1 MAYWGKKRLNY
12 QVEANQITLGDGENT
27 FLSPFNIKR
36 SESSYSRNLSSV
48 NYPSL
53 SVRKGRQHLATA
65 ISTPNGMGTYQGQFL
80 HVLDGTTW
88 KRWDGSAWQNVGTGF
103 ANAKAN
109 FVEFHTETAKYIII
123 ADGTNV
129 KSWDGTTLAT
139 ITSAPI
145 TKFYAVDSYRIFAL
159 KDNYIQCS
167 AEGSITDWTTA
178 DDADKIMLR
187 DSNGSGTAIAKFNS
201 NTIAWTEHSMHVL
214 YGNDS
219 YDFFQPP
226 GMNFGCVSHNS
237 VIENN
242 GRLYFLDKDAYMVYT
257 GGNPKR
263 ISDKVKTYIEG
274 INPTYKSLCCAGKY
288 GKYIY
293 LSIPYGASTTNNLT
307 LEYDTEL
314 DTWYPHSVGYVSFV
328 NIGTSLC
335 GIDSTGQTWTINSG
349 TNDNGTA
356 VSWSF
361 ITGAINH
368 GTISQKKVLSDTWL
382 SVDLPVGSTL
392 TLSYSTTVDGNDFVA
407 LKTYTASATEQVT
420 RAQVPTTALQNIDW
434 YRLKFEG
441 TGSCTIHGLEE
452 SVRIIPR

>member
-1 MAYWGKKRLNY
+1 MAYWGTKRLNY
-12 QVEANQITLGDGENT
+12 QIEANQITLGDGENT

-36 SESSYSRNLSSV
+36 SESTYSRNLSSV

-53 SVRKGRQHLATA
+53 SVRKGRQYLATV
-65 ISTPNGMGTYQGQFL
+65 ITTPNAMGTYQGQYL

-88 KRWDGSAWQNVGTGF
+88 KRWDGSAWQTVGSSLT
-103 ANAKAN
+103 NARAN
-109 FVEFHTETAKYIII
+109 FVEFNTQVAKYIII

-129 KSWDGTTLAT
+129 KSWDGTTLTAIAAAPAT
-139 ITSAPI
+139 RFFTVDDYRL
-145 TKFYAVDSYRIFAL
+145 YALIGNVL
-159 KDNYIQCS
+159 KCS

-178 DDADKIMLR
+178 DDADSITLTGAR
-187 DSNGSGTAIAKFNS
+187 GAATGIATYNDT
-201 NTIAWTEHSMHVL
+201 TICFFEQSMHVL
-214 YGNDS
+214 YGNDP
-219 YDFFQPP
+219 YDFYLNDP
-226 GMNFGCVSHNS
+226 MEYGCVSDRAILEHN
-237 VIENN
+237 
-242 GRLYFLDKDAYMVYT
+242 GKLYFLNHDALYIYT
-257 GGNPKR
+257 GGRPKR
-263 ISDKVKTYIEG
+263 ISDKVKTYIDG
-274 INPTYKSLCCAGKY
+274 INSTYKNLCAMGKH

-314 DTWYPHSVGYVSFV
+314 DAWYPHSVGYVSFV

-349 TNDNGTA
+349 TDDDGTA
-356 VSWSF
+356 ISWSF

-382 SVDLPVGSTL
+382 SLDLPIGSTL
-392 TLSYSTTVDGNDFVA
+392 TLSYSTTVDGNDFVT
-407 LKTYTASATEQVT
+407 LNTYTASATEQVT
-420 RAQVPTTALQNIDW
+420 RAQVPTTALQNVDW

-441 TGSCTIHGLEE
+441 TGPCTVYAMEE